1 MKQIIFILTILLLL
15 SCGQN
20 SNSKTRSESNLT
32 EIEKQND
39 TIPKEIAL
47 KFINSYVEN
56 SNKMQKS
63 IGIIEWVNLNNLT
76 TNNFKT
82 ELKKI
87 IEEADR
93 IDPEFGLEFDPIFNA
108 QDYPEEGFEFESFDD
123 KTDFL
128 VVKGKEW
135 TDFKLTIK
143 MVHENDNWFVDGCG
157 IVNIPND
164 KLFER

>member
-39 TIPKEIAL
+39 NIPKEIAL